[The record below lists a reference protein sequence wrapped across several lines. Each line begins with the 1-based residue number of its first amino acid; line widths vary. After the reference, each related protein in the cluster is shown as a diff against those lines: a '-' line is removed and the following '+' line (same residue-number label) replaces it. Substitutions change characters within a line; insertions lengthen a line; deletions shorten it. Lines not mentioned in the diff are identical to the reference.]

1 MNKSGEKRVQSI
13 LGDFAPEVDT
23 LGEKREK
30 YLAVILRLV
39 AGAAVI
45 WLCVRFVLPWTAP
58 FILAFALA
66 ALMEPAVRA
75 MSRKGIKRSFAA
87 GVLTMGVLGLILW
100 LLFTVVS
107 KGVSTAT
114 EFAKKAPE
122 LMKAVSDNLMY
133 LEEKILALFSSSS
146 ESVEQ
151 YMKTAMDA
159 IGRAFFGLPT
169 IISQWLLD
177 FLGKAAQKSPN
188 TLLFAVTAGLG
199 SYFISASFP
208 KTTAFIEA
216 QLPDGIRRKVKALT
230 GELKNSMGGFFRAQ
244 LILMAISFFELLLT
258 FLLLGVKNP
267 AGLAAVTALIDALPV
282 FGTGIVLVPWSIYCL
297 LFGDYGRALGLIIC
311 WGLVNL
317 VRSCAQA
324 KLLGDE
330 IGLDPISSLASMYL
344 GWKVW
349 KVWGML
355 LFPLIFSVLRQLND
369 KGIIKLWKSV

>member
-1 MNKSGEKRVQSI
+1 MGEN
-13 LGDFAPEVDT
+13 
-23 LGEKREK
+23 REK
-30 YLAVILRLV
+30 YLSFILRLAAVV
-39 AGAAVI
+39 AGL
-45 WLCVRFVLPWTAP
+45 WLCAKFVLPWTAP

-66 ALMEPAVRA
+66 AMMEPAVKA
-75 MSRKGIKRSFAA
+75 MSRKGFKRSFAA
-87 GVLTMGVLGLILW
+87 GLVTMGVLGLILW
-100 LLFTVVS
+100 LLFIAVS

-114 EFAKKAPE
+114 DFAKKAPE
-122 LMKAVSDNLMY
+122 LVKAVSENLKY
-133 LEEKILALFSSSS
+133 LEEKILAFFSSSPD
-146 ESVEQ
+146 SVEQ
-151 YMKTAMDA
+151 YMKSVMDA
-159 IGRAFFGLPT
+159 LGEALFGLPA

-216 QLPDGIRRKVKALT
+216 QLPEGMRRKVKALS
-230 GELKNSMGGFFRAQ
+230 GELKSSMGGFLRAQ
-244 LILMAISFFELLLT
+244 LILMAISFFELLLA
-258 FLLLGVKNP
+258 FFLLGVKNP

-297 LFGDYGRALGLIIC
+297 LLGDYGRALGLIIC

-330 IGLDPISSLASMYL
+330 IGLDPLSSLAAMYL

-349 KVWGML
+349 NVWGML

-369 KGIIKLWKSV
+369 KGIIKMWKTA